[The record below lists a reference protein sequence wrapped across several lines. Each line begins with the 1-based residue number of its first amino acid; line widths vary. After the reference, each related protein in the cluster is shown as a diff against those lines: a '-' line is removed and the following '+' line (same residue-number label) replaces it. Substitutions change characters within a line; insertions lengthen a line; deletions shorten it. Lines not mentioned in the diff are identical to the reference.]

1 MISRG
6 LRTAAAVLTLTVMA
20 ITTGLAQDYP
30 ARPIRV
36 IGPFP
41 AGSGPDVD
49 TRSILAEL
57 SKVLGQSVVMENRPG
72 ASGIIGTEAGIKAT
86 PDGYTLL
93 VGSTNNMAVVP
104 ALYSKL
110 PYNVERDVTPVSLT
124 GILSVAM
131 LATTGLAQTSVK
143 ELIAQ
148 LKAQPDSLAAGTFG
162 VGSAQHIW
170 GEWFGFSSAT
180 KIRFIPYSTSAPFA
194 DLVSGQVQLVFDA
207 MPASIGN
214 IRAGK
219 LKVLALTGKARHP
232 RFPDVPTFAEAGLP
246 EYSPAAWLGVVAPAG
261 TPKPII
267 DKLSAAMRQAAGQN
281 PALIDRWQS
290 VGGELKATSPE
301 EFGTFIQSELDR
313 MRTVSR
319 QTNIKLD

>member
-6 LRTAAAVLTLTVMA
+6 LRTAAAVLTVAILTVA
-20 ITTGLAQDYP
+20 SVYAQDYP

-86 PDGYTLL
+86 PDGYPLL

-301 EFGTFIQSELDR
+301 EFGTFIKSELDR

>member
-1 MISRG
+1 MISRC
-6 LRTAAAVLTLTVMA
+6 LRTAAAVLTVTILTIASVY
-20 ITTGLAQDYP
+20 AQDYP

-110 PYNVERDVTPVSLT
+110 PYNVERDVVPVSLT

-301 EFGTFIQSELDR
+301 EFGTFIKSELDR